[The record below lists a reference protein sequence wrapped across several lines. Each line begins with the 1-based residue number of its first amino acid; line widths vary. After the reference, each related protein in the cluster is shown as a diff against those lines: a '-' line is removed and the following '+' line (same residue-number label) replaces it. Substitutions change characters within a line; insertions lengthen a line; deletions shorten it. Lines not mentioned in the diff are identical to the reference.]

1 MRGTG
6 DRFRLPRFFVIYASR
21 YYNLRPAGS
30 PAVIKLLFIMTQ
42 IDLCMFCGHLRPC
55 LLSRQMAAKRVLLFL
70 SFMLV
75 FAHSASAQGKYFWA
89 EIGGRRIYCEITSDT
104 TVEVQQHFYADRFRS
119 EYCGNLI
126 IPSTVTYYRKYTVT
140 GIQMW
145 ECPYLTSIFI
155 PRTSIDIPTNCNSLN
170 TIIVE
175 EGNPVYDSREDCNAI
190 IETATNTL
198 ILGCKNTVIP
208 HSVVAI
214 GRSAFNKNNSI
225 TDITIPASV
234 HSIGSLAFQSCDSLS
249 SIVFEGDVKS
259 IEGGA
264 FYACRRLSSV
274 VFNGDVNSIGNSAFY
289 ECTNLTTVDFKGNIE
304 SIGNSAFH
312 SCSRLPSIVFKGDV
326 GSIGDN
332 AFSYCKK
339 LTSVIFEGDLRN
351 IGYEA
356 FSYCINLTSII
367 FKGYVGVIGRSTFFG
382 CDKLYQENIRRI
394 Q

>member
-274 VFNGDVNSIGNSAFY
+274 VFNGDVNSIGNSAF
-289 ECTNLTTVDFKGNIE
+289 
-304 SIGNSAFH
+304 H